1 MEGCGLMTEQSCAAV
16 SARELEA
23 RWYAVYTKSRHE
35 KSVAELL
42 TRRFINVFVPLYTT
56 VRRWRNG
63 PHEVQL
69 PLFAGYAF
77 VHIALRE
84 RLEVLRV
91 PGVARLI
98 GFNGMPTPLPDREIE
113 RLRQTLANGTKAE
126 PHPFL
131 NVGRRVRIRAGSL
144 AGCEGILVRRQGNPR
159 VVLSIELIQRSVLV
173 EVEASSLEPIY
184 STPLPAQEGI
194 GAPKYATDGRY
205 L

>member
-1 MEGCGLMTEQSCAAV
+1 MQRRGLMMEQSCTAV
-16 SARELEA
+16 RARELEA
-23 RWYAVYTKSRHE
+23 RWYAVCTKSRHE

-42 TRRFINVFVPLYTT
+42 TRRLIDVFVPLYTT
-56 VRRWRNG
+56 VRHWRNG

-77 VHIALRE
+77 VHIVLRD
-84 RLEVLRV
+84 RLQVLRV
-91 PGVARLI
+91 PGVARLV

-113 RLRQTLANGTKAE
+113 WLRQTLANDTKAE

-173 EVEASSLEPIY
+173 EVEASLLEPMY
-184 STPLPAQEGI
+184 STQLPAHESVS
-194 GAPKYATDGRY
+194 APKYATDGRY